1 MIVWI
6 GTCTTEIIKMDLE
19 GLALKLEE
27 EIGIPIV
34 TARANGLDYSFTQG
48 EDTVLTAMAHKCPKE
63 KK

>member
-1 MIVWI
+1 
-6 GTCTTEIIKMDLE
+6 MDLE

-48 EDTVLTAMAHKCPKE
+48 EETVLTAMEHKYPK
-63 KK
+63 